1 MLTVGLTGGIGA
13 GKSAVA
19 GMLAEH
25 GAAVVDADQLA
36 REVVE
41 PGTPGLARIVAE
53 FGPGMLTDG
62 GALDRAAL
70 GAVVFDDPDRRAAL
84 NAIVHPLVA
93 ERTAELVA
101 DLPEDAVAVHDVP
114 LLAENHLAPG
124 YHLVLVVTAAE
135 ETRLR
140 RLAGRGL
147 PAEDARARMAAQAT
161 DDERRAVADVVLDN
175 DGSLEHLRAQV
186 DRVWERIAGY
196 AANLAAGRPA
206 PRDGVRVVEY
216 DPSWPALAGR
226 LADRIRAA
234 TGGRHRVDHIGSTA
248 VPGLAAKDVI
258 DLQLAVPDL
267 AAADGLAPA
276 LAAAGFVR
284 RPADRDHVP
293 PGRKPGSGWAKRL
306 HASADPARP
315 VNLHVRVEGAPNFRY
330 ALLFR
335 DHLRAHPAAAAAY
348 GELKRGL
355 AALTPDDVDAYTSVK
370 DPACDLV
377 ALAAEDWAARTGWR
391 P

>member
-1 MLTVGLTGGIGA
+1 VGLTGGIGA

-19 GMLAEH
+19 GMLAGH
-25 GAAVVDADQLA
+25 GAAVIDADRLA

-84 NAIVHPLVA
+84 NAIVHPLVGA
-93 ERTAELVA
+93 RTAELVA
-101 DLPEDAVAVHDVP
+101 DLPDDAVVVHDVP

-124 YHLVLVVTAAE
+124 YHLVLVVTAAV

-140 RLAGRGL
+140 RLADRGL
-147 PAEDARARMAAQAT
+147 PAEDARARMAAQAS
-161 DDERRAVADVVLDN
+161 DGERRAVADAVLDN

-216 DPSWPALAGR
+216 DPAWPAQAAR
-226 LADRIRAA
+226 LADRVRAVLA
-234 TGGRHRVDHIGSTA
+234 GAGGNHRVDHIGSTA
-248 VPGLAAKDVI
+248 VPGLPARDVI
-258 DLQLAVPDL
+258 DLQVAVPDP
-267 AAADGLAPA
+267 ATADQLAPA
-276 LAAAGFVR
+276 LAAAGFARIPVGG
-284 RPADRDHVP
+284 DRVP
-293 PGRKPGSGWAKRL
+293 PGR
-306 HASADPARP
+306 HASSDPGRPAD
-315 VNLHVRVEGAPNFRY
+315 LHVRVEGAAEFRH
-330 ALLFR
+330 ALLVR
-335 DHLRAHPAAAAAY
+335 DHLRAHPAAVAAY
-348 GELKRGL
+348 GELKRRL
-355 AALTPDDVDAYTSVK
+355 AVLTAGDPDAYTGVR
-370 DPACDLV
+370 DPAGDLV